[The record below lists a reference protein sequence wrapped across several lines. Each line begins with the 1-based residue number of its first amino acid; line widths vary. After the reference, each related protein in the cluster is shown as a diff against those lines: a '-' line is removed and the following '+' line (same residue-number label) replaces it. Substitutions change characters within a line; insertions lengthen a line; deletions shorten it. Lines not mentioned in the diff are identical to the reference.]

1 MCSSSDLFL
10 TLSWAEDS
18 ILQYCIRLLLYSCVP
33 PKVLMS
39 LVWLE
44 GSLCV
49 RTEEPPG
56 KVLETLSYVKKWA
69 WIILKEPNPWI
80 SGLTAK
86 DLLNPNLTYKRLKVT
101 NWDHQERSLDHDL
114 IFKMVPLIWKWNLKM
129 FKLDWLLWLDKVIF
143 F

>member
-44 GSLCV
+44 ASLCV

-56 KVLETLSYVKKWA
+56 KVLETLSYVKKM
-69 WIILKEPNPWI
+69 
-80 SGLTAK
+80 G
-86 DLLNPNLTYKRLKVT
+86 
-101 NWDHQERSLDHDL
+101 LDHFKRAESMNFRINCKGLVKSKFNIQKVKSNKLGSSGKVLRSWFNFQNGTTDL
-114 IFKMVPLIWKWNLKM
+114 EMKFKNV
-129 FKLDWLLWLDKVIF
+129 
-143 F
+143 